1 MKNVKNPYM
10 GTHTL
15 VEVYNIEYNKLIDPT
30 EIANKMVQAV
40 IKEKLTL
47 LNCFVHQFEPHGVT
61 VNITL
66 AESHFTV
73 HTWPEKKCVAIDIFT
88 CGDKNP
94 RSVVKWILQ
103 YFNSDDYKMN
113 DYVRQDINKSKS
125 INNGDST
132 QIKSI

>member
-1 MKNVKNPYM
+1 
-10 GTHTL
+10 
-15 VEVYNIEYNKLIDPT
+15 
-30 EIANKMVQAV
+30 MVQAV

-113 DYVRQDINKSKS
+113 DYVR
-125 INNGDST
+125 
-132 QIKSI
+132 

>member
-15 VEVYNIEYNKLIDPT
+15 VEVYNVEYDKLIDPT

-113 DYVRQDINKSKS
+113 DYVR
-125 INNGDST
+125 
-132 QIKSI
+132 